1 MEFFLNPDRERTN
14 LTLVM
19 ALLVNGRTVLE
30 DFSWSAEGRGFAKV
44 LEEFG
49 LSYSQ
54 QGHALV
60 LTGKGFQYPVPS
72 LLPIDFGERDCVL
85 LWTLASRDTEQV
97 FTFAAEEGE
106 AGVTAVALAK
116 ERLQSYF
123 KIHVESDEPCCFK
136 FRFDPAE
143 PALKKDS
150 LGSVPYI
157 MRARLLIRALV
168 RGEFLSFEEKTV
180 VRDQWTRMLQYFGVP
195 LRYEGRGVEQLSE
208 FERRLLMA
216 QGKKVERTQFTEISE
231 TKVITG
237 RDYYVPGD
245 FTEACALVLLSTIG
259 AVPKGNRILIK
270 NVELN
275 TSRVGAINCLKRMGA
290 NIEIVTRREKYGD
303 VFGDLE
309 VFPVDAGKRLQ
320 GRRFGEDTVATSI
333 EEFPLLA
340 VAACFA
346 EGETILRLPKEQRK
360 QWRPV
365 NEALAENL
373 RKTGVEVGVYD
384 DGLVVRGLENITAV
398 PEFDGGKN
406 PQVGLALNVL
416 ALALGCDEPVGHT
429 EVVEEHFPGI
439 LKKLSDAM
447 VDENVEEPGTVPDGV
462 EAQKG

>member
-1 MEFFLNPDRERTN
+1 MEFYLNPDRERTN

-72 LLPIDFGERDCVL
+72 LLPINFGERDCVL

-106 AGVTAVALAK
+106 AGVAAVALAK

-136 FRFDPAE
+136 FRFDTPE

-216 QGKKVERTQFTEISE
+216 QGKKVERTQFTEMSE

-360 QWRPV
+360 QWRSV

>member
-1 MEFFLNPDRERTN
+1 MEFYLNPDRERTN

-60 LTGKGFQYPVPS
+60 LTGRGFQYPVPS

-136 FRFDPAE
+136 FRFDIAE

-168 RGEFLSFEEKTV
+168 RGDFLSFEEKTV

-216 QGKKVERTQFTEISE
+216 QGKKVERTQFTEMSE

-416 ALALGCDEPVGHT
+416 ALALSCDEPVGHT

>member
-1 MEFFLNPDRERTN
+1 MEFYLNPDRERTN

-30 DFSWSAEGRGFAKV
+30 DFSWSAEGRSFANA

-49 LSYSQ
+49 LTLNL
-54 QGHALV
+54 QGHEMV

-72 LLPIDFGERDCVL
+72 LLPINFGERDSIL
-85 LWTLASRDTEQV
+85 LWTLASRETEQV
-97 FTFAAEEGE
+97 FTFAAENDE
-106 AGVTAVALAK
+106 AGIAAVALAK
-116 ERLQSYF
+116 ERLQAYF
-123 KIHVESDEPCCFK
+123 KIHVESDSPADFK
-136 FRFDPAE
+136 FRFDTAE
-143 PALKKDS
+143 PSLKKDS

-157 MRARLLIRALV
+157 MRNRLMTRALI
-168 RGEFLSFEEKTV
+168 RGEFISFEEKTV

-216 QGKKVERTQFTEISE
+216 QGKKVERTQFTEQSE
-231 TKVITG
+231 TKVMTG

-245 FTEACALVLLSTIG
+245 FTEAMALILLSTIG

-275 TSRVGAINCLKRMGA
+275 SSRVGAINCLKRMGA

-360 QWRPV
+360 VWRPV
-365 NEALAENL
+365 NENLAENL

-398 PEFDGGKN
+398 PEFDGGEN

-429 EVVEEHFPGI
+429 EVVEANFPSI
-439 LKKLSDAM
+439 LKKLADAM
-447 VDENVEEPGTVPDGV
+447 VDENVAEDG
-462 EAQKG
+462 GNP

>member
-1 MEFFLNPDRERTN
+1 MEFYLNPDRERTN

-30 DFSWSAEGRGFAKV
+30 DFSWSAEGRSFANA

-49 LSYSQ
+49 LTLNL
-54 QGHALV
+54 QGHEMV

-72 LLPIDFGERDCVL
+72 LLPINFGERDSIL
-85 LWTLASRDTEQV
+85 LWTLASRETEQV
-97 FTFAAEEGE
+97 FTFAAENDE
-106 AGVTAVALAK
+106 AGIAAVALAK
-116 ERLQSYF
+116 ERLQAYF
-123 KIHVESDEPCCFK
+123 KIHVESDSPADFK
-136 FRFDPAE
+136 FRFDTAE
-143 PALKKDS
+143 PSLKKDS

-157 MRARLLIRALV
+157 MRNRLMTRALI
-168 RGEFLSFEEKTV
+168 RGEFISFEEKTV

-216 QGKKVERTQFTEISE
+216 QGKKVERTQFTEQSE
-231 TKVITG
+231 TKVMTG

-245 FTEACALVLLSTIG
+245 FTEAMALILLSTIG

-275 TSRVGAINCLKRMGA
+275 SSRVGAINCLKRMGA

-333 EEFPLLA
+333 EEFPFLA

-360 QWRPV
+360 AWRPV
-365 NEALAENL
+365 NESLAENL

-398 PEFDGGKN
+398 PEFDGGEN

-416 ALALGCDEPVGHT
+416 ALALGCEEPVGHT
-429 EVVEEHFPGI
+429 EVVEANFPGI
-439 LKKLSDAM
+439 LKKLADAM
-447 VDENVEEPGTVPDGV
+447 VDENVAEDG
-462 EAQKG
+462 GNP

>member
-1 MEFFLNPDRERTN
+1 MEFYLNPDRERTN

-30 DFSWSAEGRGFAKV
+30 DFSWSAEGRDFAKA

-49 LSYSQ
+49 LTLNL
-54 QGHALV
+54 QGHEMV

-72 LLPIDFGERDCVL
+72 LLPINFGERDSIL
-85 LWTLASRDTEQV
+85 LWTLASRETEQV
-97 FTFAAEEGE
+97 FTFAAENDEV
-106 AGVTAVALAK
+106 GVASVALAK
-116 ERLQSYF
+116 ERLQAYF
-123 KIHVESDEPCCFK
+123 KIHVESDSPADFK
-136 FRFDPAE
+136 FRFDTAE
-143 PALKKDS
+143 PSLKKDS

-157 MRARLLIRALV
+157 MRNRLMTRALI
-168 RGEFLSFEEKTV
+168 RGEFISFEEKTV

-216 QGKKVERTQFTEISE
+216 QGKKVERTQFTEQSE
-231 TKVITG
+231 TKVMTG

-245 FTEACALVLLSTIG
+245 FTEAMALILLSTIG

-275 TSRVGAINCLKRMGA
+275 SSRVGAINCLKRMGA

-333 EEFPLLA
+333 EEFPFLA

-360 QWRPV
+360 AWRPV
-365 NEALAENL
+365 NENLAENL

-384 DGLVVRGLENITAV
+384 DGLVIRGLETITAV
-398 PEFDGGKN
+398 PEFDGGEN

-429 EVVEEHFPGI
+429 EVVEANFPGI
-439 LKKLSDAM
+439 LKKLADAM
-447 VDENVEEPGTVPDGV
+447 VDENVAEDG
-462 EAQKG
+462 GNP

>member
-1 MEFFLNPDRERTN
+1 MEFYLNPDRERTN

-60 LTGKGFQYPVPS
+60 LTGRGFQYPVPS

-106 AGVTAVALAK
+106 AGTAAVALAK

-136 FRFDPAE
+136 FCFDTAE

-168 RGEFLSFEEKTV
+168 RGNFLSFEEKTV

-216 QGKKVERTQFTEISE
+216 QGKKVERTQFTEMSE

-416 ALALGCDEPVGHT
+416 ALALSCDEPVGHT

>member
-1 MEFFLNPDRERTN
+1 MEFYLNPDRERTN

-30 DFSWSAEGRGFAKV
+30 DFSWSAEGRSFANA

-49 LSYSQ
+49 LTLNL
-54 QGHALV
+54 QGHEMV

-72 LLPIDFGERDCVL
+72 LLPINFGERDSIL
-85 LWTLASRDTEQV
+85 LWTLASRETEQV
-97 FTFAAEEGE
+97 FTFAAENDE
-106 AGVTAVALAK
+106 AGVASVALAK
-116 ERLQSYF
+116 EWLQAYF
-123 KIHVESDEPCCFK
+123 KIHVESDSPADFK
-136 FRFDPAE
+136 FRFDTAE
-143 PALKKDS
+143 PSLKKDS

-157 MRARLLIRALV
+157 MRNRLMTRALI
-168 RGEFLSFEEKTV
+168 RGEFISFEEKTV

-216 QGKKVERTQFTEISE
+216 QGKKVERTQFTEQSE
-231 TKVITG
+231 TKVMTG

-245 FTEACALVLLSTIG
+245 FTEAMALILLSTIG

-275 TSRVGAINCLKRMGA
+275 SSRVGAINCLKRMGA

-333 EEFPLLA
+333 EEFPFLA

-360 QWRPV
+360 AWRPV

-398 PEFDGGKN
+398 PEFDGGEN

-416 ALALGCDEPVGHT
+416 ALALGCEEPVGHT
-429 EVVEEHFPGI
+429 EVVEANFPGI
-439 LKKLSDAM
+439 LKKLADAM
-447 VDENVEEPGTVPDGV
+447 VDENVAEDG
-462 EAQKG
+462 GNP

>member
-1 MEFFLNPDRERTN
+1 MEFYLNPDRERTN

-30 DFSWSAEGRGFAKV
+30 DFSWSAEGRSFANA

-49 LSYSQ
+49 LTLNL
-54 QGHALV
+54 QGHEMV

-72 LLPIDFGERDCVL
+72 LLPINFGERDSIL
-85 LWTLASRDTEQV
+85 LWTLASRETEQV
-97 FTFAAEEGE
+97 FTFAAENDE
-106 AGVTAVALAK
+106 AGVASVALAK
-116 ERLQSYF
+116 EWLQAYF
-123 KIHVESDEPCCFK
+123 KIHVESDSPADFK
-136 FRFDPAE
+136 FRFDTAE
-143 PALKKDS
+143 PSLKKDS

-157 MRARLLIRALV
+157 MRNRLMTRALI
-168 RGEFLSFEEKTV
+168 RGEFISFEEKTV

-216 QGKKVERTQFTEISE
+216 QGKKVERTQFTEQSE
-231 TKVITG
+231 TKVMTG

-245 FTEACALVLLSTIG
+245 FTEAMALILLSTIG

-275 TSRVGAINCLKRMGA
+275 SSRVGAINCLKRMGA

-333 EEFPLLA
+333 EEFPFLA

-360 QWRPV
+360 AWRPV

-384 DGLVVRGLENITAV
+384 DGLVIRGLETITAV
-398 PEFDGGKN
+398 PEFDGGEN

-429 EVVEEHFPGI
+429 EVVEANFPGI
-439 LKKLSDAM
+439 LKKLTDAM
-447 VDENVEEPGTVPDGV
+447 VDENVAEDG
-462 EAQKG
+462 GNP

>member
-1 MEFFLNPDRERTN
+1 
-14 LTLVM
+14 V
-19 ALLVNGRTVLE
+19 
-30 DFSWSAEGRGFAKV
+30 S
-44 LEEFG
+44 
-49 LSYSQ
+49 
-54 QGHALV
+54 
-60 LTGKGFQYPVPS
+60 
-72 LLPIDFGERDCVL
+72 
-85 LWTLASRDTEQV
+85 
-97 FTFAAEEGE
+97 
-106 AGVTAVALAK
+106 LAK
-116 ERLQSYF
+116 ERLQAYF
-123 KIHVESDEPCCFK
+123 KIHVESDSPADFK
-136 FRFDPAE
+136 FRFDTAE
-143 PALKKDS
+143 PSLKKDS

-157 MRARLLIRALV
+157 MRNRLMTRALI
-168 RGEFLSFEEKTV
+168 RGEFISFEEKTV

-216 QGKKVERTQFTEISE
+216 QGKKVERTQFTEQSE
-231 TKVITG
+231 TKVMTG

-245 FTEACALVLLSTIG
+245 FTEAMALILLSTIG

-275 TSRVGAINCLKRMGA
+275 SSRVGAINCLKRMGA

-333 EEFPLLA
+333 EEFPFLA

-360 QWRPV
+360 AWRSV
-365 NEALAENL
+365 NESLAENL

-384 DGLVVRGLENITAV
+384 DGLVIRGLENITAV
-398 PEFDGGKN
+398 PEFDGGEN

-416 ALALGCDEPVGHT
+416 ALALGCEEPVGHT
-429 EVVEEHFPGI
+429 EVVEANFPGI
-439 LKKLSDAM
+439 LKKLADAM
-447 VDENVEEPGTVPDGV
+447 VDENVAEDG
-462 EAQKG
+462 GNP

>member
-1 MEFFLNPDRERTN
+1 MEFYLNPDRERTN

-30 DFSWSAEGRGFAKV
+30 DFSWSAEGRDFAKA

-49 LSYSQ
+49 LTLNL
-54 QGHALV
+54 QGHEMV

-72 LLPIDFGERDCVL
+72 LLPINFGERDSIL
-85 LWTLASRDTEQV
+85 LWTLASRETEQV
-97 FTFAAEEGE
+97 FTFAAENDE
-106 AGVTAVALAK
+106 AGIAAVALAK
-116 ERLQSYF
+116 ERLQAYF
-123 KIHVESDEPCCFK
+123 KIHVESDSPADFK
-136 FRFDPAE
+136 FRFDTAE
-143 PALKKDS
+143 PSLKKDS

-157 MRARLLIRALV
+157 MRNRLMTRALI
-168 RGEFLSFEEKTV
+168 RGEFISFEEKTV

-216 QGKKVERTQFTEISE
+216 QGKKVERTQFTEQSE
-231 TKVITG
+231 TKVMTG

-245 FTEACALVLLSTIG
+245 FTEAMALILLSTIG

-275 TSRVGAINCLKRMGA
+275 SSRVGAINCLKRMGA

-333 EEFPLLA
+333 EEFPFLA

-360 QWRPV
+360 VWRPV
-365 NEALAENL
+365 NESLAENL

-398 PEFDGGKN
+398 PEFDGGEN

-416 ALALGCDEPVGHT
+416 SLALGCDEPVGHT
-429 EVVEEHFPGI
+429 EVVEANFPGI
-439 LKKLSDAM
+439 LKKLADAM
-447 VDENVEEPGTVPDGV
+447 VDEHVAEDG
-462 EAQKG
+462 GNP

>member
-1 MEFFLNPDRERTN
+1 MEFYLNPDRERTN

-30 DFSWSAEGRGFAKV
+30 DFSWSAEGRSFANA

-49 LSYSQ
+49 LTLNL
-54 QGHALV
+54 QGHEMV

-72 LLPIDFGERDCVL
+72 LLPINFGERDSVL
-85 LWTLASRDTEQV
+85 LWTLASRETEQV
-97 FTFAAEEGE
+97 FTFAAENDE
-106 AGVTAVALAK
+106 AGIAAVALAK
-116 ERLQSYF
+116 ERLQAYF
-123 KIHVESDEPCCFK
+123 KIHVESDNPSDFK
-136 FRFDPAE
+136 FRFESAE
-143 PALKKDS
+143 PSLKKDS

-157 MRARLLIRALV
+157 MRNRLMTRALI
-168 RGEFLSFEEKTV
+168 RGEFVSFEEKTV

-216 QGKKVERTQFTEISE
+216 QGKKVERTQFTEQSE
-231 TKVITG
+231 TKVMTG

-245 FTEACALVLLSTIG
+245 FTEAMALILLSTIG

-275 TSRVGAINCLKRMGA
+275 SSRVGAINCLKRMGA

-333 EEFPLLA
+333 EEFPFLA

-360 QWRPV
+360 AWRPV
-365 NEALAENL
+365 NENLAENL

-384 DGLVVRGLENITAV
+384 DGLVIRGLENITAV
-398 PEFDGGKN
+398 PEFDGGEN

-416 ALALGCDEPVGHT
+416 ALALGCEEPVGHT
-429 EVVEEHFPGI
+429 EVVEANFPGI
-439 LKKLSDAM
+439 LKKLADAM
-447 VDENVEEPGTVPDGV
+447 VDENVAEDG
-462 EAQKG
+462 GNP

>member
-1 MEFFLNPDRERTN
+1 MEFYLNPDRERTN

-30 DFSWSAEGRGFAKV
+30 DFSWSAEGRSFANA

-49 LSYSQ
+49 LTLNL
-54 QGHALV
+54 QGHEMV

-72 LLPIDFGERDCVL
+72 LLPINFGERDSIL
-85 LWTLASRDTEQV
+85 LWTLASRETEQV
-97 FTFAAEEGE
+97 FTFAAENDE
-106 AGVTAVALAK
+106 AGVASVALAK
-116 ERLQSYF
+116 ERLQAYF
-123 KIHVESDEPCCFK
+123 KIHVESDSSADFK
-136 FRFDPAE
+136 FRFDTAE
-143 PALKKDS
+143 PSLKKDS

-157 MRARLLIRALV
+157 MRNRLMTRALI
-168 RGEFLSFEEKTV
+168 RGEFISFEEKTV

-216 QGKKVERTQFTEISE
+216 QGKKVERTQFTEQSE
-231 TKVITG
+231 TKVMTG

-245 FTEACALVLLSTIG
+245 FTEAMALILLSTIG

-275 TSRVGAINCLKRMGA
+275 SSRVGAINCLKRMGA

-333 EEFPLLA
+333 EEFPFLA

-360 QWRPV
+360 AWRPV
-365 NEALAENL
+365 NESLAENL

-398 PEFDGGKN
+398 PEFDGGEN

-429 EVVEEHFPGI
+429 EVVEAHFPGV
-439 LKKLSDAM
+439 LKKLADAM
-447 VDENVEEPGTVPDGV
+447 VDENVAEDG
-462 EAQKG
+462 GNP

>member
-1 MEFFLNPDRERTN
+1 MEFYLNPDRERTN

-30 DFSWSAEGRGFAKV
+30 DFSWSAEGRSFANA

-49 LSYSQ
+49 LTLNL
-54 QGHALV
+54 QGHEMV

-72 LLPIDFGERDCVL
+72 LLPINFGERDSIL
-85 LWTLASRDTEQV
+85 LWTLASRETEQV
-97 FTFAAEEGE
+97 FTFAAENDE
-106 AGVTAVALAK
+106 AGIAAVALAK
-116 ERLQSYF
+116 ERLQAYF
-123 KIHVESDEPCCFK
+123 KIHVESDSPADFK
-136 FRFDPAE
+136 FRFDTAE
-143 PALKKDS
+143 PSLKKDS

-157 MRARLLIRALV
+157 MRNRLMTRALI
-168 RGEFLSFEEKTV
+168 RGEFISFEEKTV

-216 QGKKVERTQFTEISE
+216 QGKKVERTQFTEQSE
-231 TKVITG
+231 TKVMTG

-245 FTEACALVLLSTIG
+245 FTEAMALILLSTIG

-275 TSRVGAINCLKRMGA
+275 SSRVGAINCLKRMGA

-303 VFGDLE
+303 VFGDLD

-333 EEFPLLA
+333 EEFPFLA

-360 QWRPV
+360 AWRPV
-365 NEALAENL
+365 NESLAENL

-398 PEFDGGKN
+398 PEFDGGEN

-429 EVVEEHFPGI
+429 EVVEANFPGI
-439 LKKLSDAM
+439 LKKLADAM
-447 VDENVEEPGTVPDGV
+447 VDENVAEDG
-462 EAQKG
+462 GNP

>member
-1 MEFFLNPDRERTN
+1 MEFYLNPDRERTN

-72 LLPIDFGERDCVL
+72 LLPIDFGERDSVL
-85 LWTLASRDTEQV
+85 LWTLASCDTEQV

-136 FRFDPAE
+136 FRFDTAE

-216 QGKKVERTQFTEISE
+216 QGKKVERTQFTEMSE

-275 TSRVGAINCLKRMGA
+275 TSRVGAINCLKA
-290 NIEIVTRREKYGD
+290 ADIETFADLVSHQKSELMKFRN
-303 VFGDLE
+303 FGN
-309 VFPVDAGKRLQ
+309 
-320 GRRFGEDTVATSI
+320 TVATSI

>member
-1 MEFFLNPDRERTN
+1 MEFYLNPDRERTN

-30 DFSWSAEGRGFAKV
+30 DFSWSAEGRSFANA

-49 LSYSQ
+49 LTLNL
-54 QGHALV
+54 QGHEMV

-72 LLPIDFGERDCVL
+72 LLPINFGERDSIL
-85 LWTLASRDTEQV
+85 LWTLASRETEQV
-97 FTFAAEEGE
+97 FTFAAENDE
-106 AGVTAVALAK
+106 AGIAAVALAK
-116 ERLQSYF
+116 ERLQAYF
-123 KIHVESDEPCCFK
+123 KIHVESDSPADFK
-136 FRFDPAE
+136 FRFDTAE
-143 PALKKDS
+143 PSLKKDS

-157 MRARLLIRALV
+157 MRNRLMTRALI
-168 RGEFLSFEEKTV
+168 RGEFISFEEKTV

-216 QGKKVERTQFTEISE
+216 QGKKVERTQFTEQSE
-231 TKVITG
+231 TKVMTG

-245 FTEACALVLLSTIG
+245 FTEAMALILLSTIG

-275 TSRVGAINCLKRMGA
+275 SSRVGAINCLKRMGA

-333 EEFPLLA
+333 EEFPFLA

-360 QWRPV
+360 AWRSV
-365 NEALAENL
+365 NESLAENL

-384 DGLVVRGLENITAV
+384 DGLVIRGLENITAV
-398 PEFDGGKN
+398 PEFDGGEN

-416 ALALGCDEPVGHT
+416 ALALGCEEPVGHT
-429 EVVEEHFPGI
+429 EVVEASFPGI
-439 LKKLSDAM
+439 LKKLADAM
-447 VDENVEEPGTVPDGV
+447 VDENVAEDG
-462 EAQKG
+462 GNP

>member
-1 MEFFLNPDRERTN
+1 MEFYLNPDRERTN

-30 DFSWSAEGRGFAKV
+30 DFSWSAEGRSFANA

-49 LSYSQ
+49 LTLNL
-54 QGHALV
+54 QGHEMV

-72 LLPIDFGERDCVL
+72 LLPINFGERDSIL
-85 LWTLASRDTEQV
+85 LWTLASRETEQV
-97 FTFAAEEGE
+97 FTFAAENDEV
-106 AGVTAVALAK
+106 GVASVALAK
-116 ERLQSYF
+116 ERLQAYF
-123 KIHVESDEPCCFK
+123 KIHVESDSPADFK
-136 FRFDPAE
+136 FRFDTAE
-143 PALKKDS
+143 PSLKKDS

-157 MRARLLIRALV
+157 MRNRLMTRALI
-168 RGEFLSFEEKTV
+168 RGEFISFEEKTV

-216 QGKKVERTQFTEISE
+216 QGKKVERTQFTEQSE
-231 TKVITG
+231 TKVMTG

-245 FTEACALVLLSTIG
+245 FTEAMALILLSTIG

-275 TSRVGAINCLKRMGA
+275 SSRVGAINCLKRMGA

-333 EEFPLLA
+333 EEFPFLA

-360 QWRPV
+360 AWRPV
-365 NEALAENL
+365 NENLAENL

-384 DGLVVRGLENITAV
+384 DGLVIRGLETITAV
-398 PEFDGGKN
+398 PEFDGGEN

-429 EVVEEHFPGI
+429 EVVEANFPGI
-439 LKKLSDAM
+439 LKKLADAM
-447 VDENVEEPGTVPDGV
+447 VDENVAEDG
-462 EAQKG
+462 GNP

>member
-1 MEFFLNPDRERTN
+1 MEFYLNPDRERTN
-14 LTLVM
+14 LTLVI

-30 DFSWSAEGRGFAKV
+30 DFSWSAEGRSFANA

-49 LSYSQ
+49 LTLNL
-54 QGHALV
+54 QGHEMV

-72 LLPIDFGERDCVL
+72 LLPINFGERDSIL
-85 LWTLASRDTEQV
+85 LWTLASRETEQV
-97 FTFAAEEGE
+97 FTFAAENDE
-106 AGVTAVALAK
+106 AGIAAVALAK
-116 ERLQSYF
+116 ERLQAYF
-123 KIHVESDEPCCFK
+123 KIHVESDSPADFK
-136 FRFDPAE
+136 FRFDAAE
-143 PALKKDS
+143 PSLKKDS

-157 MRARLLIRALV
+157 MRNRLMTRALI
-168 RGEFLSFEEKTV
+168 RGEFISFEEKTV

-216 QGKKVERTQFTEISE
+216 QGKKVERTQFTEQSE
-231 TKVITG
+231 TKVMTG

-245 FTEACALVLLSTIG
+245 FTEAMALILLSTIG

-275 TSRVGAINCLKRMGA
+275 SSRVGAINCLKRMGA

-333 EEFPLLA
+333 EEFPFLA

-398 PEFDGGKN
+398 PEFDGGEN

-416 ALALGCDEPVGHT
+416 ALALGCEEPVGHT
-429 EVVEEHFPGI
+429 EVVEANFPGI
-439 LKKLSDAM
+439 LKKLADAM
-447 VDENVEEPGTVPDGV
+447 VDENVAEDG
-462 EAQKG
+462 GNP

>member
-1 MEFFLNPDRERTN
+1 MEFYLNPDRERTN

-30 DFSWSAEGRGFAKV
+30 DFSWSAEGRSFANA

-49 LSYSQ
+49 LTLNL
-54 QGHALV
+54 QGHEMV

-72 LLPIDFGERDCVL
+72 LLPINFGERDSIL
-85 LWTLASRDTEQV
+85 LWTLASRETEQV
-97 FTFAAEEGE
+97 FTFAAENDE
-106 AGVTAVALAK
+106 AGIAAVALAK
-116 ERLQSYF
+116 ERLQAYF
-123 KIHVESDEPCCFK
+123 KIHVESDSPADFK
-136 FRFDPAE
+136 FRFDTAE
-143 PALKKDS
+143 PSLKKDS

-157 MRARLLIRALV
+157 MRNRLMTRALI
-168 RGEFLSFEEKTV
+168 RGEFISFEEKTV

-216 QGKKVERTQFTEISE
+216 QGKKVERTQFTEQSE
-231 TKVITG
+231 TKVMTG

-245 FTEACALVLLSTIG
+245 FTEAMALILLSTIG

-275 TSRVGAINCLKRMGA
+275 NSRVGAINCLKRMGA

-333 EEFPLLA
+333 EEFPFLA

-360 QWRPV
+360 AWRPV
-365 NEALAENL
+365 NENLAENL

-384 DGLVVRGLENITAV
+384 DGLVIRGLETITAV
-398 PEFDGGKN
+398 PEFDGGEN

-416 ALALGCDEPVGHT
+416 ALALGCDEPVGLT
-429 EVVEEHFPGI
+429 EVVEANFPGI
-439 LKKLSDAM
+439 LKKLADAM
-447 VDENVEEPGTVPDGV
+447 VDENVV
-462 EAQKG
+462 ENAEGNP

>member
-1 MEFFLNPDRERTN
+1 MEFYLNPDRERTN

-60 LTGKGFQYPVPS
+60 LTGRGFQYPVPS

-106 AGVTAVALAK
+106 AGVAAVALAK

-136 FRFDPAE
+136 FRFDTAE

-157 MRARLLIRALV
+157 MRTRLLIRALV

-216 QGKKVERTQFTEISE
+216 QGKKVERTQFTEQSE
-231 TKVITG
+231 I
-237 RDYYVPGD
+237 
-245 FTEACALVLLSTIG
+245 
-259 AVPKGNRILIK
+259 
-270 NVELN
+270 
-275 TSRVGAINCLKRMGA
+275 
-290 NIEIVTRREKYGD
+290 
-303 VFGDLE
+303 
-309 VFPVDAGKRLQ
+309 
-320 GRRFGEDTVATSI
+320 
-333 EEFPLLA
+333 
-340 VAACFA
+340 
-346 EGETILRLPKEQRK
+346 
-360 QWRPV
+360 
-365 NEALAENL
+365 
-373 RKTGVEVGVYD
+373 D
-384 DGLVVRGLENITAV
+384 D
-398 PEFDGGKN
+398 K
-406 PQVGLALNVL
+406 
-416 ALALGCDEPVGHT
+416 
-429 EVVEEHFPGI
+429 
-439 LKKLSDAM
+439 
-447 VDENVEEPGTVPDGV
+447 
-462 EAQKG
+462 

>member
-72 LLPIDFGERDCVL
+72 LLPINFGERDSVL

-106 AGVTAVALAK
+106 AGVAAVALAK

-136 FRFDPAE
+136 FRFDIAE

-168 RGEFLSFEEKTV
+168 RGDFLSFEEKTV

-216 QGKKVERTQFTEISE
+216 QGKKVERTQFTEMSE

-346 EGETILRLPKEQRK
+346 EGETILRLPKELRK

-447 VDENVEEPGTVPDGV
+447 VDENMGEPGTVPDGV
-462 EAQKG
+462 EVQKG

>member
-1 MEFFLNPDRERTN
+1 MEFYLNPDRERTN

-30 DFSWSAEGRGFAKV
+30 DFSWSAEGRSFANA

-49 LSYSQ
+49 LTLNL
-54 QGHALV
+54 QGHEMV

-72 LLPIDFGERDCVL
+72 LLPINFGERDSIL
-85 LWTLASRDTEQV
+85 LWTLASRETEQV
-97 FTFAAEEGE
+97 FTFAAENDE
-106 AGVTAVALAK
+106 AGVASVALAK
-116 ERLQSYF
+116 EWLQAYF
-123 KIHVESDEPCCFK
+123 KIHVESDSPADFK
-136 FRFDPAE
+136 FRFDTAE
-143 PALKKDS
+143 PSLKKDS

-157 MRARLLIRALV
+157 MRNRLMTRALI
-168 RGEFLSFEEKTV
+168 RGEFISFEEKTV

-216 QGKKVERTQFTEISE
+216 QGKKVERTQFTEQSE
-231 TKVITG
+231 TKVMTG

-245 FTEACALVLLSTIG
+245 FTEAMALILLSTIG

-275 TSRVGAINCLKRMGA
+275 SSRVGAINCLKRMGA

-333 EEFPLLA
+333 EEFPFLA

-360 QWRPV
+360 AWRPV
-365 NEALAENL
+365 NESLAENL

-398 PEFDGGKN
+398 PEFDGGEN

-416 ALALGCDEPVGHT
+416 ALALGCEEPVGHT
-429 EVVEEHFPGI
+429 EVVEANFPGI
-439 LKKLSDAM
+439 LKKLADAM
-447 VDENVEEPGTVPDGV
+447 VDENVAEDG
-462 EAQKG
+462 GNP

>member
-1 MEFFLNPDRERTN
+1 MEFYLNPDRERTN

-30 DFSWSAEGRGFAKV
+30 DFSWSAEGRSFAKA

-49 LSYSQ
+49 LTLNL
-54 QGHALV
+54 QGHEMV

-72 LLPIDFGERDCVL
+72 LLPINFGERDSIL
-85 LWTLASRDTEQV
+85 LWTLASRETEQV
-97 FTFAAEEGE
+97 FTFAAENDET
-106 AGVTAVALAK
+106 GVAAVALAK
-116 ERLQSYF
+116 ERLQAYF
-123 KIHVESDEPCCFK
+123 KIHVESDSPSDFK
-136 FRFDPAE
+136 FRFDTAE
-143 PALKKDS
+143 PSLKKDS

-157 MRARLLIRALV
+157 MRNRLMTRALI
-168 RGEFLSFEEKTV
+168 RGEFISFEEKTV

-216 QGKKVERTQFTEISE
+216 QGKKVERTQFTEQSE
-231 TKVITG
+231 TKVMTG

-245 FTEACALVLLSTIG
+245 FTEAMALILLSTIG

-275 TSRVGAINCLKRMGA
+275 SSRVGAINCLKRMGA

-333 EEFPLLA
+333 EEFPFLA

-360 QWRPV
+360 AWRPV
-365 NEALAENL
+365 NENLAENL

-384 DGLVVRGLENITAV
+384 DGLVIRGLENITAV
-398 PEFDGGKN
+398 PEFDGGEN

-429 EVVEEHFPGI
+429 EVVEELFPGI
-439 LKKLSDAM
+439 LKKLADAT
-447 VDENVEEPGTVPDGV
+447 VDENVVEDG
-462 EAQKG
+462 GNP

>member
-1 MEFFLNPDRERTN
+1 MDFFLNPDRERTN

-106 AGVTAVALAK
+106 AGTAAVALAR

-136 FRFDPAE
+136 FRFDTAE

-216 QGKKVERTQFTEISE
+216 QGKKVERTQFTEMSE

-462 EAQKG
+462 ETQKG

>member
-1 MEFFLNPDRERTN
+1 MEFYLNPDRERTN

-30 DFSWSAEGRGFAKV
+30 DFSWSAEGRSFANA

-49 LSYSQ
+49 LTLNL
-54 QGHALV
+54 QGHEMV

-72 LLPIDFGERDCVL
+72 LLPINFGERDSIL
-85 LWTLASRDTEQV
+85 LWTLASRETEQV
-97 FTFAAEEGE
+97 FTFAAENDE
-106 AGVTAVALAK
+106 AGIAAVALAK
-116 ERLQSYF
+116 ERLQAYF
-123 KIHVESDEPCCFK
+123 KIHVESDSPADFK
-136 FRFDPAE
+136 FRFDTAE
-143 PALKKDS
+143 PSLKKDS

-157 MRARLLIRALV
+157 MRNRLMTRALI
-168 RGEFLSFEEKTV
+168 RGEFISFEEKTV

-216 QGKKVERTQFTEISE
+216 QGKKVERTQFTEQSE
-231 TKVITG
+231 TKVMTG

-245 FTEACALVLLSTIG
+245 FTEAMALILLSTIG

-275 TSRVGAINCLKRMGA
+275 SSRVGAINCLKRMGA

-333 EEFPLLA
+333 EEFPFLA

-360 QWRPV
+360 AWRSV
-365 NEALAENL
+365 NESLAENL

-384 DGLVVRGLENITAV
+384 DGLVIRGLENITAV
-398 PEFDGGKN
+398 PEFDGGEN

-416 ALALGCDEPVGHT
+416 ALALGCEEPVGHT
-429 EVVEEHFPGI
+429 EVVEANFPGI
-439 LKKLSDAM
+439 LKKLADAM
-447 VDENVEEPGTVPDGV
+447 VDENVAEDG
-462 EAQKG
+462 GNP